1 MTVSEPTADW
11 RTWVPER
18 LPYPEVPVGA
28 LLDGAAR
35 RFGDR
40 VAFSH
45 HGRTLTFTELWRAA
59 CGFAHRLQASGVRPG
74 DVVGVH
80 LPNTLAFP
88 VAYHGILLAG
98 ATFSPV
104 SPQLPPEGVAAQLA
118 DAGAVAVVGLGGT
131 QRSGEH
137 ADGGAAASGADHRD
151 VGAGVPLI
159 PTDGVG
165 LGSEDADAPPVVD
178 LDPSVARAHLSYT
191 GGTTGRPKGV
201 VLTHANVVANVL
213 QYACHTTGS
222 RPAHGVHGDVTVEQ
236 VGPPE
241 EWPVRL
247 GEGIGIA
254 VAPWFHA
261 MGTVGGMTVPLVTG
275 TTVIV
280 HERFDPAHFLADVEA
295 HRVTTVTG
303 APPLFHALL
312 AHPDAADRDLTSVQG
327 ISSGAAPMPV
337 ALAER
342 LAERMP
348 EAIIV
353 EGYGMTEATMGL
365 TFGATAR
372 SAHRR
377 IGTVGV
383 PVPDTEV
390 VVGAPG
396 APVPA
401 GEPGE
406 VWARGPQVM
415 VGYLDRPEETAA
427 TLVDGWLR
435 TGDIGVLGADG
446 LLEIV
451 DRAKD
456 MLLYK
461 GYNVYPRHLEEL
473 LAAQPE
479 VASAAVVG
487 RADPAV
493 GEEPVAVVVPA
504 PGVTVDEDVAA
515 RLAAAVDEHV
525 APYQRLRALHVVEAL
540 PVSAA
545 GKVLKR
551 ELRDQVGRVGGAGA
565 LGAPVWRRDQG

>member
-1 MTVSEPTADW
+1 MTGSTTDW

-45 HGRTLTFTELWRAA
+45 HDRTLTYAELWRAA
-59 CGFAHRLQASGVRPG
+59 CGFAHRLQARGVQPG
-74 DVVGVH
+74 DVVAVH

-118 DAGAVAVVGLGGT
+118 DARAVAVVGL
-131 QRSGEH
+131 
-137 ADGGAAASGADHRD
+137 RD

-165 LGSEDADAPPVVD
+165 LGAEDADTPPVVD
-178 LDPSVARAHLSYT
+178 LDPTVAIAHLSYT
-191 GGTTGRPKGV
+191 GGTTGHPKGV
-201 VLTHANVVANVL
+201 LLTHAGVVANVL

-222 RPAHGVHGDVTVEQ
+222 RPEPGVAGDVTVEQ
-236 VGPPE
+236 VGPAE
-241 EWPVRL
+241 EWPTRL
-247 GEGIGIA
+247 GEGVGIA

-280 HERFDPAHFLADVEA
+280 HERFDPARFLADVET
-295 HRVTTVTG
+295 HRVTAVTG

-312 AHPDAADRDLTSVQG
+312 AHPDAASRDLTSVQA
-327 ISSGAAPMPV
+327 ISSGAAPMPL

-348 EAIIV
+348 EAVIV

-383 PVPDTEV
+383 PVPDTEI
-390 VVGAPG
+390 VVGEPG

-415 VGYLDRPEETAA
+415 VGYLDRPEDTAA

-435 TGDIGVLGADG
+435 TGDIGVLGEDG

-473 LAAQPE
+473 LAAQPD

-504 PGVTVDEDVAA
+504 PGVTLDHDAAA
-515 RLAAAVDEHV
+515 RLVAAVDEHV
-525 APYQRLRALHVVEAL
+525 APYQRLRALHVAEAL

-551 ELRDQVGRVGGAGA
+551 ELRDQVGHAGS
-565 LGAPVWRRDQG
+565 LDAPVWRRDQG

>member
-45 HGRTLTFTELWRAA
+45 HGRELTFTGLWRAA
-59 CGFAHRLQASGVRPG
+59 CGFAHHLQARGVRPG

-104 SPQLPPEGVAAQLA
+104 SPQLPPEGVASQLA
-118 DAGAVAVVGLGGT
+118 DAGAVAVVGL
-131 QRSGEH
+131 
-137 ADGGAAASGADHRD
+137 AD

-165 LGSEDADAPPVVD
+165 LGSEDAEAPPVLD

-222 RPAHGVHGDVTVEQ
+222 RPEHGVGGDVTVEQ
-236 VGPPE
+236 IGPAE

-247 GEGIGIA
+247 GEGVGIA

-280 HERFDPAHFLADVEA
+280 HERFDPARFLADVET

-312 AHPDAADRDLTSVQG
+312 AHPESASRDLTSVQG

-348 EAIIV
+348 EAVIV

-383 PVPDTEV
+383 PVPDTEI
-390 VVGAPG
+390 VVGEPG

-415 VGYLDRPEETAA
+415 VGYLDRPEDTAA

-435 TGDIGVLGADG
+435 TGDIGVIGEDG

-473 LAAQPE
+473 LVAQPE
-479 VASAAVVG
+479 VSAAAVVG

-504 PGVTVDEDVAA
+504 PGTTIDGEVAA

-525 APYQRLRALHVVEAL
+525 APYQRLRALHVAEAL

-551 ELRDQVGRVGGAGA
+551 ELREQVGGAGA

>member
-1 MTVSEPTADW
+1 MTVSDPTADW

-18 LPYPEVPVGA
+18 LPYPEAPVGA

-45 HGRTLTFTELWRAA
+45 HGRELTYTGLWRAA
-59 CGFAHRLQASGVRPG
+59 CGFAHHLQERGVQPG

-104 SPQLPPEGVAAQLA
+104 SPQLPPEGVASQLA
-118 DAGAVAVVGLGGT
+118 DARAVAVVGLRDIGR
-131 QRSGEH
+131 RSNEGSTPTGEL
-137 ADGGAAASGADHRD
+137 DSS

-165 LGSEDADAPPVVD
+165 LGSEEADAPPVVD
-178 LDPSVARAHLSYT
+178 LDPTVARAHLSYT

-222 RPAHGVHGDVTVEQ
+222 RPEHGVGGDVTVEQ
-236 VGPPE
+236 VGPAE
-241 EWPVRL
+241 EWPTRL

-280 HERFDPAHFLADVEA
+280 HERFDPARFLADVET

-312 AHPDAADRDLTSVQG
+312 AHPEAASRDLTCVQA

-348 EAIIV
+348 EAVIV

-365 TFGATAR
+365 TFGVTAR

-383 PVPDTEV
+383 PVPDTEI
-390 VVGAPG
+390 VVGEPG

-406 VWARGPQVM
+406 IWARGPQVM
-415 VGYLDRPEETAA
+415 QGYLDRPEDTAA

-435 TGDIGVLGADG
+435 TGDIGVLGEDG

-473 LAAQPE
+473 LAAHPE
-479 VASAAVVG
+479 VAQAAVVG

-504 PGVTVDEDVAA
+504 PGVTVDADVAA
-515 RLAAAVDEHV
+515 RLVAAVDEHV
-525 APYQRLRALHVVEAL
+525 APYQRLRAVHVAEAL

-551 ELRDQVGRVGGAGA
+551 DLRDQVTGTGA
-565 LGAPVWRRDQG
+565 LGAPVWRRDQR